1 MLRALVIA
9 VALSTA
15 GPASPAPPPEVPGVL
30 RPGRPALPSTA
41 APGALRLDLDRRSP
55 LSVAALAAAEG
66 LRLEPPALTPPPP
79 AQVQGAAG
87 PSLLSLERQEG
98 AAAAR
103 EPDAARVARLRR
115 WERALKWS
123 TAGAL
128 VATTTLGTFAAIN
141 QPTDFGDGRCRTGGP
156 VLGTYGCDRG
166 LSTLH
171 GASAVLS
178 ATLYTADGVLAL
190 SLPGP
195 QGNVSRAARPWHRA
209 LTFVHLGGVV
219 IQPVLGLVSAFPQVV
234 GVRGRAPSDPFPRH
248 LRTAHVVL
256 GYLTTA
262 AFLATLALEL

>member
-1 MLRALVIA
+1 MQLALTIALTLAA
-9 VALSTA
+9 VAQEDRDATPS
-15 GPASPAPPPEVPGVL
+15 
-30 RPGRPALPSTA
+30 RPADVTT
-41 APGALRLDLDRRSP
+41 
-55 LSVAALAAAEG
+55 
-66 LRLEPPALTPPPP
+66 LRLEPPATLPRDEPP
-79 AQVQGAAG
+79 APLAAEPRLSLALDRPAAAG
-87 PSLLSLERQEG
+87 DAGQESDAERT
-98 AAAAR
+98 
-103 EPDAARVARLRR
+103 ARLRR

-128 VATTTLGTFAAIN
+128 VVTTTLGTLPAIN
-141 QPTDFGDGRCRTGGP
+141 QPTAFGDGRCQTGGP

-195 QGNVSRAARPWHRA
+195 QGNVTPARRPWHRA

-219 IQPVLGLVSAFPQVV
+219 VQPVLGLVSAFPQVI
-234 GVRGRAPSDPFPRH
+234 GVRGRAPTDPFPRNV
-248 LRTAHVVL
+248 RTTHVIL
-256 GYLTTA
+256 GYVTTA